1 MSLRRAKRLALATFL
16 LLIAGESLSGQSLQ
30 HEINEQVWKPF
41 IATFNE
47 LDSDGF
53 LAVHS
58 QDLIRAARDGKEIL
72 NWAQYL
78 EQQRKGDKRTR
89 DEGSKRII
97 ELRFTERIANTTQA
111 IDVGVY
117 KTTNIKKDG
126 STQSYFG
133 RFHVAMRKE
142 NGTWKILVDTDSSEG
157 GTISEKEF
165 LAAKP
170 M

>member
-1 MSLRRAKRLALATFL
+1 MKQIAFVTFF
-16 LLIAGESLSGQSLQ
+16 LIVVSKSMSGQSVQ

-41 IATFNE
+41 IAAFNE

-53 LAVHS
+53 LAIHS
-58 QDLIRAARDGKEIL
+58 QDLVRAARDGNEIL
-72 NWAQYL
+72 NWTQYL

-89 DEGSKRII
+89 DDGSKRTI

-117 KTTNIKKDG
+117 KTTNIRKDG
-126 STQSYFG
+126 TTQSFFG
-133 RFHVAMRKE
+133 RFHVVMRKE

-157 GTISEKEF
+157 RTISEKDF

-170 M
+170 MR

>member
-111 IDVGVY
+111 IDVG
-117 KTTNIKKDG
+117 

>member
-1 MSLRRAKRLALATFL
+1 MKQISFVAFL
-16 LLIAGESLSGQSLQ
+16 LIVVSESLSGQSLQ

-41 IATFNE
+41 ITAFNE

-58 QDLIRAARDGKEIL
+58 QDLVRAARDGNEIL
-72 NWAQYL
+72 NWTQYL

-89 DEGSKRII
+89 DQGNRRSI
-97 ELRFTERIANTTQA
+97 ELRFTERLASTAQA

-126 STQSYFG
+126 TTQSFFG
-133 RFHVAMRKE
+133 RFHVVMRKE

-157 GTISEKEF
+157 STISERNF

-170 M
+170 ME

>member
-1 MSLRRAKRLALATFL
+1 MKQIAFVTFF
-16 LLIAGESLSGQSLQ
+16 LIVVSKSMSGQSVQ

-41 IATFNE
+41 IAAFNE

-53 LAVHS
+53 LAIHS
-58 QDLIRAARDGKEIL
+58 QDLVRAARDGNEIL
-72 NWAQYL
+72 NWTQYL

-89 DEGSKRII
+89 DDGSKRTI

-117 KTTNIKKDG
+117 KTMNISKDG
-126 STQSYFG
+126 TTQSFFG
-133 RFHVAMRKE
+133 RFHVVMRKE

-157 GTISEKEF
+157 RTISEKDF

-170 M
+170 MR